1 MIVSLFMCVLFYILF
16 HVQGLHFCVC
26 YVLNQPRSQA
36 FFFFFFFFLNG
47 PGNETNSEYIYAILI
62 FYFIIM
68 QGHIKYEL
76 SWTFQSR
83 FVLCH
88 QQS

>member
-1 MIVSLFMCVLFYILF
+1 MCTILYPVSCTGSTFLCVLRSESASFS
-16 HVQGLHFCVC
+16 GL
-26 YVLNQPRSQA
+26 
-36 FFFFFFFFLNG
+36 FFFLLFFLNG
-47 PGNETNSEYIYAILI
+47 PGNETNSEYILCN
-62 FYFIIM
+62 FDFLFHTM